1 MSSAED
7 FFPSSATSL
16 RHRKSKVESELQLL
30 HNDHRKTTKHRWSN
44 CFAFIL
50 KRCKFKSD
58 PTYSS
63 SSATNMAL
71 TLPCDLLDTHHI
83 NTGTRYPL
91 SEKPMYRSTLSSLSP
106 PPTPV
111 SSPLSPP
118 PRHIMTSRQQRQQC
132 ETKNMLTAPLHA
144 LKSTTVNTLPTH
156 HHHHQQRRH
165 PYRPHVLRLSLNM
178 DQRYSY
184 TSSIDSSDTHHH
196 NIDDPDD
203 LITVTAMG
211 TMTMDDLEPT
221 SRRQQGNN
229 HRWTM
234 GSFSHQPIGLMMLR
248 DDSYDG
254 GNSKHYHQISQEKEH
269 YDAIVA
275 ASKWQHRRR
284 LTSTSCYDNDNDN
297 DNDNEMFADQ
307 LWNTKL
313 DRTSPPSAPPLSL

>member
-1 MSSAED
+1 MSSTED
-7 FFPSSATSL
+7 FFPSSSSL
-16 RHRKSKVESELQLL
+16 RHRNSKVESELQLL

-50 KRCKFKSD
+50 KRCKLKSD

-63 SSATNMAL
+63 SSTTNMAL
-71 TLPCDLLDTHHI
+71 THPCDLLDTHHI
-83 NTGTRYPL
+83 NTSTRCSL
-91 SEKPMYRSTLSSLSP
+91 SVEKPMYRSTLSSLPP

-118 PRHIMTSRQQRQQC
+118 PRHIMTSRQKQQQC
-132 ETKNMLTAPLHA
+132 ETKNMLTTPFHA
-144 LKSTTVNTLPTH
+144 TKSTTISTLPTH

-184 TSSIDSSDTHHH
+184 TSSIDSSD
-196 NIDDPDD
+196 NIDDSDD

-211 TMTMDDLEPT
+211 TMTTDDLEPT

-234 GSFSHQPIGLMMLR
+234 SSFSQQPIGLMMLR

-254 GNSKHYHQISQEKEH
+254 GSSKHYHQINQEKKH

-275 ASKWQHRRR
+275 ASKWQHQRR
-284 LTSTSCYDNDNDN
+284 LTSTSCYDNDN
-297 DNDNEMFADQ
+297 EIFTDQ
-307 LWNTKL
+307 LWNTN
-313 DRTSPPSAPPLSL
+313 SPPSAPPLAL